1 MKRTSQLANAI
12 FSATTL
18 GWYYLEQGRSSRNM
32 YFIPVKLCKLHYPN
46 YALNPQAI
54 FFQDYTANFNPADLY
69 TWTKIGI

>member
-18 GWYYLEQGRSSRNM
+18 GWYYLEQGRSSRDM

-46 YALNPQAI
+46 YALNPQEI
-54 FFQDYTANFNPADLY
+54 FFSGLHSKLQPS
-69 TWTKIGI
+69 